1 MLLIILV
8 YIPGLSLLV
17 LQVRNKKK
25 KSNLFS
31 AAMLQ
36 ILEVSYQHIL
46 QILNIL
52 AFHIIFLDFGI
63 LCVY

>member
-1 MLLIILV
+1 MFLIILV

-52 AFHIIFLDFGI
+52 AFHIIVLDFGI